1 MPPEPSD
8 TARRAAER
16 AARESYGR
24 LVAILVAR
32 TRDIAAAEDALAEA
46 FASALT
52 QWPSLGVPSNPEAW
66 LLTVA
71 RRRQIDALRHER
83 SAEVG
88 AIQLMILADEVAE
101 EPDEIP
107 DRRLALMFAC
117 ADPGIE
123 RGARAPL
130 MLQTVLGLT
139 GKEIASAFLVPPETM
154 NKRLVRAKARI
165 QSAGLAFRIPDGE
178 ELTSRLD
185 AVLEAVYAAYT
196 KGWVED
202 GENFRS
208 SLTDEAIWLARVAAS
223 LLPDQPEARG
233 LLALLLFIH
242 ARRDARRDQRGAY
255 VSLDEQDT
263 ALWDKTQI
271 EAAEQM
277 LIAAS
282 ASGPTGRYQIE
293 AAIQSARVTQRLHG
307 VANGADILALYDLL
321 YALSPSP
328 VVALNRAIASV
339 AVSGC
344 AAAFSA
350 LEVLAQDRRMRDFQP
365 YWAARGHLCAELEMW
380 DEAREAFVLAMG
392 LSSDAAV
399 RQYLQGRLDL
409 RTTGDTHRK
418 SAQS

>member
-1 MPPEPSD
+1 MIRRGVPPSTRHARA
-8 TARRAAER
+8 TAASLR
-16 AARESYGR
+16 SS
-24 LVAILVAR
+24 AR
-32 TRDIAAAEDALAEA
+32 TRDLAAAQDALAEA

-71 RRRQIDALRHER
+71 RRRQIDALRRER

-88 AIQLMILADEVAE
+88 AVQLMILAGEVAE

-117 ADPGIE
+117 ADPDIE
-123 RGARAPL
+123 CGARAPL

-154 NKRLVRAKARI
+154 SKRLVRAKARI

-178 ELTSRLD
+178 ELTTRLD

-202 GENFRS
+202 GENFRA
-208 SLTDEAIWLARVAAS
+208 SLTDEAIWLARVVAS

-242 ARRDARRDQRGAY
+242 ARRDARRDERGAY

-263 ALWDKTQI
+263 ALWDKAQI

-277 LIAAS
+277 LFAAS
-282 ASGPTGRYQIE
+282 ASGPR
-293 AAIQSARVTQRLHG
+293 
-307 VANGADILALYDLL
+307 D
-321 YALSPSP
+321 
-328 VVALNRAIASV
+328 
-339 AVSGC
+339 
-344 AAAFSA
+344 AAASRSG
-350 LEVLAQDRRMRDFQP
+350 EWRRHSRP
-365 YWAARGHLCAELEMW
+365 LR
-380 DEAREAFVLAMG
+380 
-392 LSSDAAV
+392 SSLRVEPVA
-399 RQYLQGRLDL
+399 GR
-409 RTTGDTHRK
+409 R
-418 SAQS
+418 AQSRNGQRDSGRTCGCLCSLGGTGTGSPHAGLPAVLGRPRSSVRRT